1 LDQLVLYF
9 LFKNQ
14 PAAFQTGWFVESLAT
29 QILVIYVIRTKK
41 IPIIQSMPSL
51 ALLIS
56 TLVTVLIGWLLPY
69 LVIGKYFGLVPLPFS
84 TLSILQVLFY
94 FIYVALKLLKDGFIV
109 SLLFKKN

>member
-1 LDQLVLYF
+1 MDQLVLYF

-69 LVIGKYFGLVPLPFS
+69 LEIGKYFGLVPLPFS
-84 TLSILQVLFY
+84 TLSIIAGIVLLYLCCAEAAKRWFY
-94 FIYVALKLLKDGFIV
+94 RKFAF
-109 SLLFKKN
+109 